1 MKLLS
6 WNIAIRQTNND
17 EVINFLCKQNADIV
31 CLQEVGKAE
40 ESGVK
45 KEYDSFHAIIE
56 TKLYPYRFMGES
68 HEFKAFNTR
77 NIEF

>member
-45 KEYDSFHAIIE
+45 KEYDSFHAIMD
-56 TKLYPYRFMGES
+56 THLYPHWFIGES